1 MTPSQIQERIDFWNE
16 VWATLNCNIIECEDV
31 TIRQKT
37 LKVSIHD
44 IQPSEI
50 MGYIN
55 AGWKF
60 DGVVY
65 FSKTVNET
73 VFDYNTRMEYN
84 QARLQILLKREKAL
98 LRLLRIAQN
107 QLTNNSF

>member
-1 MTPSQIQERIDFWNE
+1 MTNAQIQERIDFWNE

-31 TIRQKT
+31 TIRQET
-37 LKVSIHD
+37 LKASIHD
-44 IQPSEI
+44 IQPSE
-50 MGYIN
+50 MMSYIN

-60 DGVVY
+60 DGVAY
-65 FSKTVNET
+65 FSKTVNES

-84 QARLQILLKREKAL
+84 QARLQILLKHEKAL

-107 QLTNNSF
+107 QLTRIQ